1 MPFSGSEVSEKGFPS
16 GWEARENDEAAQRVF
31 RITRLLEAM
40 VFRPF
45 SWDRFNSL
53 RLKYAFHGGYIDAGD
68 KWLLIPDGV
77 VTLVSGSQPNFIQ
90 RSDAGQ
96 VTVNQT
102 GFIYPE
108 FIPMAQVNA
117 RNGKIVENTYIDR
130 RPEIGGAPVGGG
142 GAISFEQ
149 IIGQISNS
157 QVPLS
162 AVQQYQ
168 LQLCNLADNIVPGV
182 FGSNPSCNAAL
193 TESDY
198 VFPRDLDIVQD
209 LFVGRDAIINEDL
222 QVIETL
228 MVGGTFTAESLSF
241 FLGAAVFE
249 ALATFQAAVVMES
262 TLNVQALATFEAQTL
277 FQALATFQAAAV
289 FESTVNVEGLFT
301 AEAASIFVAL
311 ATFQAAVVMESTLNV
326 QGVLTAEA
334 QAIFEASALFLD
346 RINVEGISTLE
357 DQVRRGIRTI
367 TAADTPY
374 TLVETDWHLN
384 VDISLGSVEV
394 LIPDAAAHFAGGF
407 TDQLHFKII
416 GSGFMEPFVTLTPSV
431 PGQLIDG
438 FEEAILRRNNLSFT
452 LVTDGIGWW
461 IQ

>member
-16 GWEARENDEAAQRVF
+16 GWEAPAEDLSSQRVF

-53 RLKYAFHGGYIDAGD
+53 NLKYRFHGGYIDAGD
-68 KWLLIPDGV
+68 RWLLIPNGE
-77 VTLVSGSQPNFIQ
+77 VTLVEGPDPNFIE

-96 VTVNQT
+96 VTVNQS
-102 GFIYPE
+102 GFTYPE
-108 FIPMAQVNA
+108 SIPMAQINA
-117 RNGKIVENTYIDR
+117 RNGSFVERTYIDR
-130 RPEIGGAPVGGG
+130 RPEIGGAPTGGG
-142 GAISFEQ
+142 GAISFDQ
-149 IIGQISNS
+149 IIGQLLDS
-157 QVPLS
+157 QLPLS

-168 LQLCNLADNIVPGV
+168 FQLCNFADNILPGI
-182 FGSNPSCNAAL
+182 FGAAGACNPGS
-193 TESDY
+193 TGDY
-198 VFPRDLDIVQD
+198 TFPRDLDILQD

-249 ALATFQAAVVMES
+249 ALATFEAAVVMEG
-262 TLNVQALATFEAQTL
+262 TLNVQALATFEAQAL

-301 AEAASIFVAL
+301 AEAASIFGAL
-311 ATFQAAVVMESTLNV
+311 ATFQAAVVMESTLDV
-326 QGVLTAEA
+326 FGV
-334 QAIFEASALFLD
+334 
-346 RINVEGISTLE
+346 STLR

-374 TLVETDWHLN
+374 TLVGTDWHLN

-394 LIPDAAAHFAGGF
+394 LIPDAAAHFAAGF

-452 LVTDGIGWW
+452 LVTDGTGWW

>member
-1 MPFSGSEVSEKGFPS
+1 MPFSGGEVSEKGFPS
-16 GWEARENDEAAQRVF
+16 GWEARENDEASQRVF

-45 SWDRFNSL
+45 AWDRFNSL

-77 VTLVSGSQPNFIQ
+77 VTLTSGSEPNFIE

-102 GFIYPE
+102 GFTYPE
-108 FIPMAQVNA
+108 SIPMAQVNV

-142 GAISFEQ
+142 ATISFDQ
-149 IIGQISNS
+149 IVGQILDS

-168 LQLCNLADNIVPGV
+168 FELCNLAGNILPGI
-182 FGSNPSCNAAL
+182 FGTGANCNPGL
-193 TESDY
+193 TGDY
-198 VFPRDLDIVQD
+198 VFPRDLDIIGD
-209 LFVGRDAIINEDL
+209 LFVGGDATINEDL

-249 ALATFQAAVVMES
+249 ALATFEAAVVMES
-262 TLNVQALATFEAQTL
+262 TLNVQALATFEAAAL
-277 FQALATFQAAAV
+277 FQALATFQAAVVMESSLNVEGLFTAEAAAIFQNLATFQAAAV
-289 FESTVNVEGLFT
+289 FESTVNVEGVT
-301 AEAASIFVAL
+301 
-311 ATFQAAVVMESTLNV
+311 
-326 QGVLTAEA
+326 
-334 QAIFEASALFLD
+334 
-346 RINVEGISTLE
+346 TLE
-357 DQVRRGIRTI
+357 NQVRRGIRTI

-431 PGQLIDG
+431 GGQLIDG
-438 FEEAILRRNNLSFT
+438 FESAILRRNNLSFT
-452 LVTDGIGWW
+452 LVSDGTGWW

>member
-16 GWEARENDEAAQRVF
+16 GWEAPAEDATSQRVF

-53 RLKYAFHGGYIDAGD
+53 GLKYAFHGGYIDAGD
-68 KWLLIPDGV
+68 KWLLIDNGS
-77 VTLVSGSQPNFIQ
+77 VTLVEGSKPNFIE

-96 VTVNQT
+96 VTVNQDKFT
-102 GFIYPE
+102 YPDA
-108 FIPMAQVNA
+108 IPMAEIKA
-117 RNGKIVENTYIDR
+117 RNGSFVERTYIDR
-130 RPEIGGAPVGGG
+130 RPEIGGAPTGG
-142 GAISFEQ
+142 GAAISFPQ
-149 IIGQISNS
+149 IVGQILDS

-168 LQLCNLADNIVPGV
+168 FQLCNFAANILPGQ
-182 FGSNPSCNAAL
+182 FGSSPTCNPSQ
-193 TESDY
+193 TGDY
-198 VFPRDLDIVQD
+198 VFPRDLDVLQD
-209 LFVGRDAIINEDL
+209 LFVGRDATINEDL

-249 ALATFQAAVVMES
+249 ALATFEAAVVMQS
-262 TLNVQALATFEAQTL
+262 TLNVEGLATFEGAATFEALATFL
-277 FQALATFQAAAV
+277 SAAV
-289 FESTVNVEGLFT
+289 FQSTVNIEGLLT
-301 AEAASIFVAL
+301 AEAA
-311 ATFQAAVVMESTLNV
+311 
-326 QGVLTAEA
+326 
-334 QAIFEASALFLD
+334 AIFEQTVSVL
-346 RINVEGISTLE
+346 GIATLE
-357 DQVRRGIRTI
+357 AQVRRGIRTI

-374 TLVETDWHLN
+374 TLVGTDWHLN

-416 GSGFMEPFVTLTPSV
+416 GSGFGEPFVTLTPSV
-431 PGQLIDG
+431 GGQLVDG
-438 FEEAILRRNNLSFT
+438 FDSAILRRNNLSFT
-452 LVTDGIGWW
+452 LVSDGTDWW

>member
-16 GWEARENDEAAQRVF
+16 GWEAPSEDLASQRVF

-53 RLKYAFHGGYIDAGD
+53 NLKYYYHGGYIDSGAE
-68 KWLLIPDGV
+68 WLLIPDGF
-77 VTLVSGSQPNFIQ
+77 VTLVDGETNRIE
-90 RSDAGQ
+90 RTDAGQ
-96 VTVNQT
+96 VVVHQN
-102 GFIYPE
+102 PE
-108 FIPMAQVNA
+108 FTYLEAIPMAQIDA
-117 RNGKIVENTYIDR
+117 RNGAFVPSSYIDR
-130 RPEIGGAPVGGG
+130 RPEIGGAPTGAGGQ
-142 GAISFEQ
+142 ISFPQ
-149 IIGQISNS
+149 IIGQILDS

-168 LQLCNLADNIVPGV
+168 FQLCQLAANIIPGV
-182 FGSNPSCNAAL
+182 FGASGSCNPGN
-193 TESDY
+193 TGDY
-198 VFPRDLDIVQD
+198 TFPRDLGVLQD
-209 LFVGRDAIINEDL
+209 LFVGRDAIITEDL
-222 QVIETL
+222 AVLENMNVLGI
-228 MVGGTFTAESLSF
+228 FTAE
-241 FLGAAVFE
+241 GVAIFE
-249 ALATFQAAVVMES
+249 
-262 TLNVQALATFEAQTL
+262 
-277 FQALATFQAAAV
+277 ALATFQAAAV
-289 FESTVNVEGLFT
+289 FESTVNVEGVT
-301 AEAASIFVAL
+301 
-311 ATFQAAVVMESTLNV
+311 
-326 QGVLTAEA
+326 
-334 QAIFEASALFLD
+334 
-346 RINVEGISTLE
+346 TLE

-416 GSGFMEPFVTLTPSV
+416 GSGFGEPFVTLTPSV
-431 PGQLIDG
+431 GGQLIDG

-452 LVTDGIGWW
+452 LVSDGTGWW

>member
-16 GWEARENDEAAQRVF
+16 GWEAPAEDLASQRVF

-45 SWDRFNSL
+45 SWNRFASL
-53 RLKYAFHGGYIDAGD
+53 NLKYAFHGGYIDAGD
-68 KWLLIPDGV
+68 RWLLIPNGS
-77 VTLVSGSQPNFIQ
+77 VTLVEGGTNFIE

-102 GFIYPE
+102 GFTYLE
-108 FIPMAQVNA
+108 SIPMAQIAA
-117 RNGKIVENTYIDR
+117 RNGSFVANSYIDR
-130 RPEIGGAPVGGG
+130 RPEIGGAPTAGG
-142 GAISFEQ
+142 GAISFNQ
-149 IIGQISNS
+149 IVGQILDS

-168 LQLCNLADNIVPGV
+168 FSLCNLAGNILPGV
-182 FGSNPSCNAAL
+182 FGTSGGCNPGL
-193 TESDY
+193 TGDY
-198 VFPRDLDIVQD
+198 VFPRDLDVLQD

-262 TLNVQALATFEAQTL
+262 TLNVQGLATFEGAALFQALATFQAAVVMESSLNVEGLFTAEAAAI
-277 FQALATFQAAAV
+277 FQNLATFQAAAV
-289 FESTVNVEGLFT
+289 FESTVNVEGVT
-301 AEAASIFVAL
+301 
-311 ATFQAAVVMESTLNV
+311 
-326 QGVLTAEA
+326 
-334 QAIFEASALFLD
+334 
-346 RINVEGISTLE
+346 TLE

-394 LIPDAAAHFAGGF
+394 LIPDAAAHFAAGF

-431 PGQLIDG
+431 MGQLIDG

-452 LVTDGIGWW
+452 LVSDGTGWW

>member
-16 GWEARENDEAAQRVF
+16 GWEVRENDESSQRVF

-68 KWLLIPDGV
+68 KWLLIPNGV
-77 VTLVSGSQPNFIQ
+77 VTLVSGETNFIE

-96 VTVNQT
+96 VTVNQS
-102 GFIYPE
+102 GFTYPE
-108 FIPMAQVNA
+108 AIPMAEIKA
-117 RNGKIVENTYIDR
+117 RAGKFVETTYIDR
-130 RPEIGGAPVGGG
+130 RPEIGGAPQGGG
-142 GAISFEQ
+142 GTISFEQ
-149 IIGQISNS
+149 IIGQILDS

-168 LQLCNLADNIVPGV
+168 FQLCNLADNILPGV
-182 FGSNPSCNAAL
+182 FGVGATCNPAL
-193 TESDY
+193 TGDY
-198 VFPRDLDIVQD
+198 VFPRDLDIIGD
-209 LFVGRDAIINEDL
+209 LFVSGDALINEDL

-241 FLGAAVFE
+241 FLGAAVFQ

-277 FQALATFQAAAV
+277 FQALATFQAAV
-289 FESTVNVEGLFT
+289 VMEDTLNVEGLFT

-431 PGQLIDG
+431 EGQLVDG

-452 LVTDGIGWW
+452 LVSDGTGWW